1 MGIIKELPRTPRGV
15 MTIPSSEVMFD
26 PWNDQEMARGWS
38 PFLTMQDACAK
49 SPSLRMSP
57 PKDRGESSGGSA
69 DGEMRCKSKKN
80 PNSLRTAV
88 VQVLTRHEN
97 CVRF

>member
-1 MGIIKELPRTPRGV
+1 MSKLPRGPVGIVVMPR
-15 MTIPSSEVMFD
+15 SEVMFD

-57 PKDRGESSGGSA
+57 PNDRGESSGGSA
-69 DGEMRCKSKKN
+69 DEEMRCKSEKN
-80 PNSLRTAV
+80 PKTLRTT
-88 VQVLTRHEN
+88 VQVLT
-97 CVRF
+97 CSVKIV

>member
-1 MGIIKELPRTPRGV
+1 
-15 MTIPSSEVMFD
+15 MFD

-57 PKDRGESSGGSA
+57 PNDRGESSGGSA
-69 DGEMRCKSKKN
+69 DGEMRCKNKKTPTSEN
-80 PNSLRTAV
+80 DCAV
-88 VQVLTRHEN
+88 ASFDVFREN

>member
-1 MGIIKELPRTPRGV
+1 ML
-15 MTIPSSEVMFD
+15 D
-26 PWNDQEMARGWS
+26 PWNDQEMASGWS

-57 PKDRGESSGGSA
+57 PNERGESSGGSA
-69 DGEMRCKSKKN
+69 DGDMRWEKVRK
-80 PNSLRTAV
+80 TV
-88 VQVLTRHEN
+88 VSRSENGCACFDVFHEN